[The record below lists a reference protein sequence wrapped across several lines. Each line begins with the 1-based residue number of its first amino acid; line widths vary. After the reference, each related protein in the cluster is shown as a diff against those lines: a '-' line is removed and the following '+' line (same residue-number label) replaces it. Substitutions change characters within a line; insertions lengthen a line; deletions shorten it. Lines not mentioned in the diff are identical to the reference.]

1 MFRFL
6 RIIAAIFLFVAIGDI
21 PYSYY
26 IILRF
31 IICGVSICGIWYAYR
46 VRKFLWLWVF
56 SAIAVLFNPI
66 IPIHLKK
73 EAWII
78 VDLAVII
85 IFLISIP
92 MLKAKAKGDSAK
104 VRSIRDFFKEKKQY
118 KKGEKRPDR
127 EIKLWEKLMSREELK
142 KIHLFAISELSKMR
156 ITNWEDC
163 ALKAV
168 CTHSPN
174 LKKLMIKGNLD
185 IKLIKASERKG
196 INDAVIAIKK
206 TDLNDVIALRGLF
219 HMLFKTIYRDTSYAE
234 GNKFYWYGRDR
245 VIQMLRTFRA
255 STRKFMPSDVKFY
268 DIDGEE
274 FKLDTTIDA
283 DTIQRIHESLD
294 YLAKK
299 EAEHEEIKRLKKH
312 YKFKIESEYPIIE
325 FDLEAIKNTG
335 NFKYEGSLVNCL
347 FIKLARLLYLASDY
361 TCLETRAVSKP
372 LYDCEVSSY
381 AYETGIIVL
390 VKYKGVVEYFPD
402 RLYAELQDIN
412 LDSWIARWLKSYKLH
427 IEGND

>member
-6 RIIAAIFLFVAIGDI
+6 RIIAAIFLFVAIGSY

-26 IILRF
+26 IILR
-31 IICGVSICGIWYAYR
+31 IITCGVSLYGIWYAYR

-66 IPIHLKK
+66 IPIYLKK
-73 EAWII
+73 DVWIGI
-78 VDLAVII
+78 DLAVII
-85 IFLISIP
+85 VFLISIP
-92 MLKAKAKGDSAK
+92 LLKAKVKGDSAK
-104 VRSIRDFFKEKKQY
+104 VKSISDFLKNKEQY
-118 KKGEKRPDR
+118 KESEKRPDR
-127 EIKLWEKLMSREELK
+127 EIKLWEKSMSRGELK
-142 KIHLFAISELSKMR
+142 KIQRFTISELSKMR
-156 ITNWEDC
+156 ITNWEDY

-168 CTHSPN
+168 CTHSPS

-185 IKLIKASERKG
+185 IKLIKASEQKG
-196 INDAVIAIKK
+196 LDDAIIAIKK
-206 TDLNDVIALRGLF
+206 ADLDDVITLRGLF
-219 HMLFKTIYRDTSYAE
+219 HKIFKTIYRDTSYAE

-245 VIQMLRTFRA
+245 VIQILRSFRA
-255 STRKFMPSDVKFY
+255 STRKFMPSDAKFY

-283 DTIQRIHESLD
+283 DTVQRVYESLD
-294 YLAKK
+294 YLHQRVV
-299 EAEHEEIKRLKKH
+299 EYEEINRLKKH
-312 YKFKIESEYPIIE
+312 YKFKIESEYPVIE
-325 FDLEAIKNTG
+325 FDLEAIENTG

-381 AYETGIIVL
+381 AYEAGIAVL

-402 RLYAELQDIN
+402 RLYVELQDID
-412 LDSWIARWLKSYKLH
+412 LKSGMVIWLKSYKLH

>member
-6 RIIAAIFLFVAIGDI
+6 RIIAAIFLFVAIGSY

-26 IILRF
+26 IILR
-31 IICGVSICGIWYAYR
+31 IITCGVSLYGIWYAYR

-66 IPIHLKK
+66 IPIYLKK
-73 EAWII
+73 DVWIGI
-78 VDLAVII
+78 DLAVII
-85 IFLISIP
+85 VFLISIP
-92 MLKAKAKGDSAK
+92 LLKAKVKGDSAK
-104 VRSIRDFFKEKKQY
+104 VKSISDFLKNKEQY
-118 KKGEKRPDR
+118 KESEKRPDR
-127 EIKLWEKLMSREELK
+127 EIKLWEKSMSRGELK
-142 KIHLFAISELSKMR
+142 KIQRFTISELSKMR
-156 ITNWEDC
+156 ITNWEDY

-168 CTHSPN
+168 CTHSPS

-185 IKLIKASERKG
+185 IKLIKASEQKG
-196 INDAVIAIKK
+196 LDDAIIAIKK
-206 TDLNDVIALRGLF
+206 ADLDDVITLRGLF
-219 HMLFKTIYRDTSYAE
+219 HKIFKTIYRDTSYAE

-245 VIQMLRTFRA
+245 VIQILRSFRA
-255 STRKFMPSDVKFY
+255 STRKFMPSDAKFY

-283 DTIQRIHESLD
+283 DTVQRVYESLD
-294 YLAKK
+294 YLHQRVV
-299 EAEHEEIKRLKKH
+299 EYEEINRLKKH
-312 YKFKIESEYPIIE
+312 YKFKIESEYPVIE
-325 FDLEAIKNTG
+325 FDLEAIENIG

-381 AYETGIIVL
+381 AYEAGIAVL

-402 RLYAELQDIN
+402 RLYVELQDID
-412 LDSWIARWLKSYKLH
+412 LKSGMVIWLKSYKLH

>member
-6 RIIAAIFLFVAIGDI
+6 RIIAAIFLFVAIGSY

-26 IILRF
+26 IILR
-31 IICGVSICGIWYAYR
+31 IITCGVSLYGIWYAYR

-66 IPIHLKK
+66 IPIYLKK
-73 EAWII
+73 DVWIGI
-78 VDLAVII
+78 DLAVII
-85 IFLISIP
+85 VFLISIP
-92 MLKAKAKGDSAK
+92 LLKAKVKGDSAK
-104 VRSIRDFFKEKKQY
+104 VKSISDFLKNKEQY
-118 KKGEKRPDR
+118 KESEKRPDR
-127 EIKLWEKLMSREELK
+127 EIKLWEKSMSRGELK
-142 KIHLFAISELSKMR
+142 KIQRFTISELSKMR
-156 ITNWEDC
+156 ITNWEDY

-168 CTHSPN
+168 CTHSPS

-185 IKLIKASERKG
+185 IKLIKASEQKG
-196 INDAVIAIKK
+196 LDDAIIAIKK
-206 TDLNDVIALRGLF
+206 ADLDDVITLRGLF
-219 HMLFKTIYRDTSYAE
+219 HKIFKTIYRDTSYAE

-245 VIQMLRTFRA
+245 VIQILRSFRA
-255 STRKFMPSDVKFY
+255 STRKFMPSDAKFY

-283 DTIQRIHESLD
+283 DTVQRVYESLD
-294 YLAKK
+294 YLHQRVV
-299 EAEHEEIKRLKKH
+299 EYEEINRLKKH
-312 YKFKIESEYPIIE
+312 YKFKIESEYPVIE
-325 FDLEAIKNTG
+325 FDLEAIENIG

-381 AYETGIIVL
+381 AYEAGVAVL

-402 RLYAELQDIN
+402 RLYVELQDID
-412 LDSWIARWLKSYKLH
+412 LKSGMVIWLKSYKLH

>member
-6 RIIAAIFLFVAIGDI
+6 RIIAAIFLFVAIGSY

-26 IILRF
+26 IILR
-31 IICGVSICGIWYAYR
+31 IITCGVSVYGIWYAYR

-56 SAIAVLFNPI
+56 SAIAVFFNPI
-66 IPIHLKK
+66 VPIYLKK
-73 EAWII
+73 DVWIGI
-78 VDLAVII
+78 DLAVII
-85 IFLISIP
+85 VFLISIP
-92 MLKAKAKGDSAK
+92 LLKAKVKGDSAK
-104 VRSIRDFFKEKKQY
+104 VKSISDFLKNKEQY
-118 KKGEKRPDR
+118 KESEKRPDR
-127 EIKLWEKLMSREELK
+127 EIKLWEKSMSRGELK
-142 KIHLFAISELSKMR
+142 KIHRFTVSELSKMR
-156 ITNWEDC
+156 ITNWENY

-168 CTHSPN
+168 CTHSPS

-185 IKLIKASERKG
+185 IKLIKASEQKG
-196 INDAVIAIKK
+196 LDDAIIAIKK
-206 TDLNDVIALRGLF
+206 ADLDDVITLRGLF
-219 HMLFKTIYRDTSYAE
+219 HKIFKTIYRDTSYAE

-245 VIQMLRTFRA
+245 VIQILRSFRA
-255 STRKFMPSDVKFY
+255 STRKFMPSDAKFY

-283 DTIQRIHESLD
+283 DTVQRVYESLD
-294 YLAKK
+294 YLHQRVV
-299 EAEHEEIKRLKKH
+299 EYEEINRLKKH
-312 YKFKIESEYPIIE
+312 YKFKIESEYPVIE
-325 FDLEAIKNTG
+325 FDLEAIENIG

-381 AYETGIIVL
+381 AYEAGIAVL

-402 RLYAELQDIN
+402 RLYVELQDID
-412 LDSWIARWLKSYKLH
+412 LKSGMVIWLKSYKLH

>member
-104 VRSIRDFFKEKKQY
+104 IKSIRDFFKEKKQY

-127 EIKLWEKLMSREELK
+127 EIKLWEKLMFREELK

-168 CTHSPN
+168 CTHSPD
-174 LKKLMIKGNLD
+174 LKKLMIKGKLD

-206 TDLNDVIALRGLF
+206 TDLNNVIALRGLF

-255 STRKFMPSDVKFY
+255 STREFMPSDVNFY

-299 EAEHEEIKRLKKH
+299 EAEHEEIRRLKKH

>member
-6 RIIAAIFLFVAIGDI
+6 RIIAAIFLFVAVSNI

-56 SAIAVLFNPI
+56 SAIAILFNPI

-85 IFLISIP
+85 VFLISIP

-104 VRSIRDFFKEKKQY
+104 VKSIRDFFKEKKQY

-168 CTHSPN
+168 CTHSPD

-299 EAEHEEIKRLKKH
+299 EAEHEEIRRLKKH

-325 FDLEAIKNTG
+325 FDLEAIKNTD
-335 NFKYEGSLVNCL
+335 NFKYDGSLVNCL

>member
-6 RIIAAIFLFVAIGDI
+6 RIIAAIFLFVAIGSY
-21 PYSYY
+21 PCSYY
-26 IILRF
+26 IILR
-31 IICGVSICGIWYAYR
+31 IITCGVSVYGIWYAYR

-66 IPIHLKK
+66 IPIYLKK
-73 EAWII
+73 DVWIGI
-78 VDLAVII
+78 DLAVII
-85 IFLISIP
+85 VFLISIP
-92 MLKAKAKGDSAK
+92 LLKAKVKGDSAK
-104 VRSIRDFFKEKKQY
+104 VKSISDFLKNKEQY
-118 KKGEKRPDR
+118 KESEKRPDR
-127 EIKLWEKLMSREELK
+127 EIKLWEKSMSRGELK
-142 KIHLFAISELSKMR
+142 KIHRFTVSELSKMR
-156 ITNWEDC
+156 ITNWENY

-168 CTHSPN
+168 CTHSPS

-185 IKLIKASERKG
+185 IKLIKASEQKG
-196 INDAVIAIKK
+196 LDDAIIAIKK
-206 TDLNDVIALRGLF
+206 ADLDDVITLRGLF
-219 HMLFKTIYRDTSYAE
+219 HKIFKTIYRDTSYAE

-245 VIQMLRTFRA
+245 VIQILRSFRA
-255 STRKFMPSDVKFY
+255 STRKFMPSDAKFY

-283 DTIQRIHESLD
+283 DTVQRVYESLD
-294 YLAKK
+294 YLHQRVV
-299 EAEHEEIKRLKKH
+299 EYEEINRLKKH
-312 YKFKIESEYPIIE
+312 YKFKIESEYPVIE
-325 FDLEAIKNTG
+325 FDLEAIENIG

-381 AYETGIIVL
+381 AYEAGIAVL

-402 RLYAELQDIN
+402 RLYVELQDID
-412 LDSWIARWLKSYKLH
+412 LKSGMVIWLKSYKLH

>member
-6 RIIAAIFLFVAIGDI
+6 RIIAAIFLFVAIGSY

-26 IILRF
+26 IILR
-31 IICGVSICGIWYAYR
+31 IITCGVSLYGIWYAYR

-66 IPIHLKK
+66 IPIYLKK
-73 EAWII
+73 DVWIGI
-78 VDLAVII
+78 DLAVII
-85 IFLISIP
+85 VFLISIP
-92 MLKAKAKGDSAK
+92 LLKAKVKGDSAK
-104 VRSIRDFFKEKKQY
+104 VKSISDFLKNKEQY
-118 KKGEKRPDR
+118 KESEKRPDR
-127 EIKLWEKLMSREELK
+127 EIKLWEKSMSRGELK
-142 KIHLFAISELSKMR
+142 KIQRFTISELSKMR
-156 ITNWEDC
+156 ITNWEDY

-168 CTHSPN
+168 CTHSPS

-185 IKLIKASERKG
+185 IKLIKASEQKG
-196 INDAVIAIKK
+196 LDDAIIAIKK
-206 TDLNDVIALRGLF
+206 ADLDDVITLRGLF
-219 HMLFKTIYRDTSYAE
+219 HKIFKTIYRDTSYAE

-245 VIQMLRTFRA
+245 VIQILRSFRA
-255 STRKFMPSDVKFY
+255 STRKFMPSDAKFY

-283 DTIQRIHESLD
+283 NTVQRVYESLD
-294 YLAKK
+294 YLHQRVV
-299 EAEHEEIKRLKKH
+299 EYEEINRLKKH
-312 YKFKIESEYPIIE
+312 YKFKIESEYPVIE
-325 FDLEAIKNTG
+325 FDLEAIENTG

-381 AYETGIIVL
+381 AYEAGVAVL

-402 RLYAELQDIN
+402 RLYVELQDID
-412 LDSWIARWLKSYKLH
+412 LKSGMVIWLKSYKLH

>member
-6 RIIAAIFLFVAIGDI
+6 RIIAAIFLFVAIGSY

-26 IILRF
+26 IILR
-31 IICGVSICGIWYAYR
+31 IITCGVSLYGIWYAYR

-66 IPIHLKK
+66 IPIYLKK
-73 EAWII
+73 DVWIGI
-78 VDLAVII
+78 DLAVII
-85 IFLISIP
+85 VFLISIP
-92 MLKAKAKGDSAK
+92 LLKAKVKGDSAK
-104 VRSIRDFFKEKKQY
+104 VKSISDFLKNKEQY
-118 KKGEKRPDR
+118 KESEKRPDR
-127 EIKLWEKLMSREELK
+127 EIKLWEKSMSRGELK
-142 KIHLFAISELSKMR
+142 KIQRFTISELSKMR
-156 ITNWEDC
+156 ITNWEDY

-168 CTHSPN
+168 CTHSPS

-185 IKLIKASERKG
+185 IKLIKASEQEG
-196 INDAVIAIKK
+196 LDDAIIAIKK
-206 TDLNDVIALRGLF
+206 ADLDDVITLRGLF
-219 HMLFKTIYRDTSYAE
+219 HKIFKTIYRDTSYAE

-245 VIQMLRTFRA
+245 VIQILRSFRA
-255 STRKFMPSDVKFY
+255 STRKFMPSDAKFY

-283 DTIQRIHESLD
+283 DTVQRVYESLD
-294 YLAKK
+294 YLHQRVV
-299 EAEHEEIKRLKKH
+299 EYEEINRLKKH
-312 YKFKIESEYPIIE
+312 YKFKIESEYPVIE
-325 FDLEAIKNTG
+325 FDLELIENTG

-381 AYETGIIVL
+381 AYEAGVAVL

-402 RLYAELQDIN
+402 RLYVELQDID
-412 LDSWIARWLKSYKLH
+412 LKSGMVIWLKSYKLH

>member
-6 RIIAAIFLFVAIGDI
+6 RIIAAIFLFVAIGSY

-26 IILRF
+26 IILR
-31 IICGVSICGIWYAYR
+31 IITCGVSLYGIWYAYR

-66 IPIHLKK
+66 IPIYLKK
-73 EAWII
+73 DVWIGI
-78 VDLAVII
+78 DLAVII
-85 IFLISIP
+85 VFLISIP
-92 MLKAKAKGDSAK
+92 LLKAKVKGDSAK
-104 VRSIRDFFKEKKQY
+104 VKSISDFLKNKEQY
-118 KKGEKRPDR
+118 KESEKRPDR
-127 EIKLWEKLMSREELK
+127 EIKLWEKSMSRGELK
-142 KIHLFAISELSKMR
+142 KIQRFTISELSKMR
-156 ITNWEDC
+156 ITNWEDY

-168 CTHSPN
+168 CTHSPS

-185 IKLIKASERKG
+185 IKLIKASEQKG
-196 INDAVIAIKK
+196 LDDAIIAIKK
-206 TDLNDVIALRGLF
+206 ADLDDVITLRGLF
-219 HMLFKTIYRDTSYAE
+219 HKIFKTIYRDTSYAE

-245 VIQMLRTFRA
+245 VIQILRSFRA
-255 STRKFMPSDVKFY
+255 STRKFMPSDAKFY

-283 DTIQRIHESLD
+283 NTVQRVYESLD
-294 YLAKK
+294 YLHQRVV
-299 EAEHEEIKRLKKH
+299 EYEEINRLKKH
-312 YKFKIESEYPIIE
+312 YKFKIESEYPVIE
-325 FDLEAIKNTG
+325 FDLEAIENIG

-381 AYETGIIVL
+381 AYEAGVAVL

-402 RLYAELQDIN
+402 RLYVELQDID
-412 LDSWIARWLKSYKLH
+412 LKSGMVIWLKSYKLH

>member
-6 RIIAAIFLFVAIGDI
+6 RIIAAIFLFVAIGNI

-31 IICGVSICGIWYAYR
+31 IICGVSISGIWYAYR

-66 IPIHLKK
+66 IPMHLKK
-73 EAWII
+73 EVWII

-104 VRSIRDFFKEKKQY
+104 VKSIRDFFKEKKQC

-127 EIKLWEKLMSREELK
+127 EIKLWEKLMSREEFK

-168 CTHSPN
+168 CTHSPD

-185 IKLIKASERKG
+185 IKLIKVSERKG

-206 TDLNDVIALRGLF
+206 TDLNDVITLRDLF

-381 AYETGIIVL
+381 AYETGIIVF
-390 VKYKGVVEYFPD
+390 VKYKGVVDYFPD
-402 RLYAELQDIN
+402 RLYAEMQDIN

>member
-6 RIIAAIFLFVAIGDI
+6 RIIAAIFLFVAIGSY

-26 IILRF
+26 IILR
-31 IICGVSICGIWYAYR
+31 IITCGVSLYGIWYAYR

-66 IPIHLKK
+66 IPIYLKK
-73 EAWII
+73 DVWIGI
-78 VDLAVII
+78 DLAVII
-85 IFLISIP
+85 VFLISIP
-92 MLKAKAKGDSAK
+92 LLKAKVKGDSAK
-104 VRSIRDFFKEKKQY
+104 VKSISDFLKNKEQY
-118 KKGEKRPDR
+118 KESEKRPDR
-127 EIKLWEKLMSREELK
+127 EIKLWEKSMSRGELK
-142 KIHLFAISELSKMR
+142 KIQRFTISELSKMR
-156 ITNWEDC
+156 ITNWEDY

-168 CTHSPN
+168 CTHSPS

-185 IKLIKASERKG
+185 IKLIKASEQKG
-196 INDAVIAIKK
+196 LDDAIIAIKK
-206 TDLNDVIALRGLF
+206 ADLDDVITLRGLF
-219 HMLFKTIYRDTSYAE
+219 HKIFKTIYRDTSYAE

-245 VIQMLRTFRA
+245 VIQILRSFRA
-255 STRKFMPSDVKFY
+255 STRKFMPSDAKFY

-283 DTIQRIHESLD
+283 DTVQRVYESLD
-294 YLAKK
+294 YLHQRVV
-299 EAEHEEIKRLKKH
+299 EYEEINRLKKH
-312 YKFKIESEYPIIE
+312 YKFKIESEYPVIE
-325 FDLEAIKNTG
+325 FDLEAIENTG

-381 AYETGIIVL
+381 AYEAGVAVL

-402 RLYAELQDIN
+402 RLYVELQDID
-412 LDSWIARWLKSYKLH
+412 LKSGMVIWLKSYKLH

>member
-6 RIIAAIFLFVAIGDI
+6 RIIAAIFLFVAIGNI

-26 IILRF
+26 ILLRF

-92 MLKAKAKGDSAK
+92 MLKGKAKGDSAK
-104 VRSIRDFFKEKKQY
+104 VKSIRDFFKKKKQY

-206 TDLNDVIALRGLF
+206 ADLDDVISLRDLF
-219 HMLFKTIYRDTSYAE
+219 HKMFKTIYRDTSYAE

-381 AYETGIIVL
+381 AYETGIIVF

-402 RLYAELQDIN
+402 RLYAEMQDIN

>member
-6 RIIAAIFLFVAIGDI
+6 RIIAAIFLFVAIGSY

-26 IILRF
+26 IILR
-31 IICGVSICGIWYAYR
+31 IITCGVSLYGIWYAYR
-46 VRKFLWLWVF
+46 VRKFFWLWVF

-66 IPIHLKK
+66 VPIHLKK
-73 EAWII
+73 EVWIVI
-78 VDLAVII
+78 DLAVII

-92 MLKAKAKGDSAK
+92 LLKAKVKGDSAK
-104 VRSIRDFFKEKKQY
+104 VKSISDFLKNKEQY
-118 KKGEKRPDR
+118 KESEKRPDR
-127 EIKLWEKLMSREELK
+127 EIELWEKSMSRGELK
-142 KIHLFAISELSKMR
+142 KIHQFTISELSKMR
-156 ITNWEDC
+156 ITNWENY

-168 CTHSPN
+168 CTHSPS

-185 IKLIKASERKG
+185 VKLIKASEQKG
-196 INDAVIAIKK
+196 IDDAIIAIKK
-206 TDLNDVIALRGLF
+206 ADLDDVITLRGIF
-219 HMLFKTIYRDTSYAE
+219 HKIFKTIYRDTSYAE

-245 VIQMLRTFRA
+245 VIQILRSFRA
-255 STRKFMPSDVKFY
+255 STRKFMPSDAKFY

-283 DTIQRIHESLD
+283 DTVQRVYESLD
-294 YLAKK
+294 YLHQRVV
-299 EAEHEEIKRLKKH
+299 EYEEINRLKKH
-312 YKFKIESEYPIIE
+312 YKFKIESEYPVIE
-325 FDLEAIKNTG
+325 FDLEAIENTG

-347 FIKLARLLYLASDY
+347 FIKLARLFYLASDY

-381 AYETGIIVL
+381 AYEAGVAVL

-412 LDSWIARWLKSYKLH
+412 LDSWITRWLKSYKLH
-427 IEGND
+427 LEGND

>member
-6 RIIAAIFLFVAIGDI
+6 RIIAAIFLFVAIGNI

-31 IICGVSICGIWYAYR
+31 IICGVSICGIWYAYW

-104 VRSIRDFFKEKKQY
+104 VKSIRDFFKKKKQY

-127 EIKLWEKLMSREELK
+127 EIKLWEKLLSREELK
-142 KIHLFAISELSKMR
+142 KSHLFAISELSKMR

-168 CTHSPN
+168 CTHSPD

-206 TDLNDVIALRGLF
+206 TDLNDVITLRDLF
-219 HMLFKTIYRDTSYAE
+219 HMLFKTIYRDTSYTE

-255 STRKFMPSDVKFY
+255 STRKFMPSDIKFY

-299 EAEHEEIKRLKKH
+299 EAEHEETKRLKKH

>member
-6 RIIAAIFLFVAIGDI
+6 RIIAAIFLFVAIGNF

-31 IICGVSICGIWYAYR
+31 IICGVSICGIWYAYK

-104 VRSIRDFFKEKKQY
+104 VKSIRDFFKEKKQY

-142 KIHLFAISELSKMR
+142 KIHLLAISELSKMR

-168 CTHSPN
+168 CTHSPD
-174 LKKLMIKGNLD
+174 LKKLMIKGHLD

-206 TDLNDVIALRGLF
+206 ADLDDVISLRGLF
-219 HMLFKTIYRDTSYAE
+219 HKMFKTIYRDTSYAE
-234 GNKFYWYGRDR
+234 GNKFYWYGRDC

-347 FIKLARLLYLASDY
+347 FIKMARLLYLAGDY

-381 AYETGIIVL
+381 AYETGIVVL